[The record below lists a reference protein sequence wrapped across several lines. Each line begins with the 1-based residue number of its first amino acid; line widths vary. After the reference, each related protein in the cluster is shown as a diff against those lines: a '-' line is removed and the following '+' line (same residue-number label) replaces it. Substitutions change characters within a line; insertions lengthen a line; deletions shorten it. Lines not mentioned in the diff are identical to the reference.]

1 MCCSLLNLPSVV
13 NPVNVCQIP
22 QQLGKPSK
30 LYKTKGDGNCL
41 FRAISFS
48 ISGRQVYHQI
58 VRNKIVEHMIA
69 IESAL
74 RPHMNSSLDNYLAR
88 SGMKNQNVWG
98 TDIEILTAS
107 SLLQTDIFVY
117 TKIGSG
123 YKWQKFS
130 RSMLNEH
137 VPQNKG
143 ALYLQNTAGVHYDVV
158 VQVCSNIAD
167 ISYTCCE
174 NSTFKSAVNSN
185 ENKQKHT
192 FIHSNQDSKLLNDL
206 KTHIQADNFND
217 NVHKKDNN
225 YKKCAS
231 ASSKKFKDIPKKSDN
246 ASASSKKFKEI
257 PKKPDNS
264 CQSNQSSKLVNKD
277 KLHNS
282 STVDINVKNIY
293 QTSKSL
299 CSLLC
304 INAKHV

>member
-1 MCCSLLNLPSVV
+1 MPCIAEELSVCCSLLNLPSVV

-41 FRAISFS
+41 FRAISYS
-48 ISGRQVYHQI
+48 ICGRQVYHHI
-58 VRNKIVEHMIA
+58 VRSKIVEHMIA
-69 IESAL
+69 IESTL
-74 RPHMNSSLDNYLAR
+74 LPHINSSLDNYLAR

-107 SLLQTDIFVY
+107 SLLQTDIYVY
-117 TKIGSG
+117 TKIGAG

-130 RSMLNEH
+130 RSMLEEH
-137 VPQNKG
+137 APQNKG

-158 VQVCSNIAD
+158 VQVSSNVAD

-192 FIHSNQDSKLLNDL
+192 FTHGNQDSKLLNDS
-206 KTHIQADNFND
+206 KTCIQADNFND

-231 ASSKKFKDIPKKSDN
+231 ASSKKFKQIPKKSDN
-246 ASASSKKFKEI
+246 
-257 PKKPDNS
+257 S
-264 CQSNQSSKLVNKD
+264 CQSKQSSKLMNKN

-282 STVDINVKNIY
+282 STVDINVKKHISNF
-293 QTSKSL
+293 QKSVQFTG
-299 CSLLC
+299 C
-304 INAKHV
+304 INVKHV